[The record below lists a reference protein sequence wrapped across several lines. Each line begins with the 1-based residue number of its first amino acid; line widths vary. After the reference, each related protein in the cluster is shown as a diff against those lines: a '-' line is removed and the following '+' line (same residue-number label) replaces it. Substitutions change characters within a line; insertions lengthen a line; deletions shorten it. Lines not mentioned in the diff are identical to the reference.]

1 MLTEPMKT
9 GSDLERQSCEE
20 AQPLLPKGK
29 QQIGPNEY
37 RPDVDGLRAF
47 AVVAVVLYHMNPQWM
62 PAGFAGVDIFFVIS
76 GFVVTSSLFSHT
88 TSDGSTKDFL
98 VNFFVRRAKRIVPIL
113 ALVCCSTGIALAVAV
128 PLWEA
133 NMTPKFFRVGMA
145 GMLGNANSW
154 MVFGEV
160 HDYWT
165 AGDAAFNDYHPFLHL
180 WSLGVEEQF
189 YLVFPWVILV
199 CWAGISQASYQGF
212 FKAMGLLT
220 VVSLTMA
227 AIFEFKG
234 MGLHK
239 FYLLP
244 PRFFELAV
252 GAMIVPMCNQAR
264 ESLQNDIMKVR
275 VMELSAGALL
285 VASIVVTQHEAYFP
299 CPWALLPVL
308 AASLYII
315 VGTATS
321 DTIVNSALASHW
333 PVYIGRLSYSIYLW
347 HMPVLAIVEWST
359 VDGRKSPTN
368 CLVSASLTLLLS
380 FAGFHLVEE
389 PLRRIKSVSPAQV
402 LGCTAIVSIASALW
416 LKFLMQARTFETADA
431 WLVRSAF
438 MFAAVVATLLGENL
452 SWTRNQKL
460 MLGAGAFIGAVLLQE
475 LTIYRQSQPAAGAHV
490 AALFQLGTDSL
501 DIKLKA
507 VFGQMNEHNAR
518 P

>member
-1 MLTEPMKT
+1 MKAV
-9 GSDLERQSCEE
+9 GDLEHQSVEE

-29 QQIGPNEY
+29 HQSGPSEY

-47 AVVAVVLYHMNPQWM
+47 AVIAVVLFHMNPKWM

-88 TSDGSTKDFL
+88 TSDGSAKDFL
-98 VNFFVRRAKRIVPIL
+98 VSFFERRAKRLVPIL
-113 ALVCCSTGIALAVAV
+113 ALVCCSSGVALAVAV
-128 PLWEA
+128 PLWEF
-133 NMTPKFFRVGMA
+133 NMTPKFLKVGMA
-145 GMLGNANSW
+145 GMMGNANNW

-189 YLVFPWVILV
+189 YLVFPWVILA
-199 CWAGISQASYQGF
+199 CWTGIATARYQGF
-212 FKAMGLLT
+212 FKAMTFLT
-220 VVSLTMA
+220 VASLTLA

-234 MGLHK
+234 MNLHK

-252 GAMIVPMCNQAR
+252 GAMIVPICKQAR
-264 ESLQNDIMKVR
+264 EPLQKDVMKVR
-275 VMELSAGALL
+275 IMEILVGALL

-308 AASLYII
+308 AAALYII
-315 VGTATS
+315 LGTATS
-321 DTIVNSALASHW
+321 DTMLNSALASYW
-333 PVYIGRLSYSIYLW
+333 PVYIGRMSYSIYLW
-347 HMPVLAIVEWST
+347 HMPVLAIVEWLT
-359 VDGRKSPTN
+359 TDGRKSPRN
-368 CLVSASLTLLLS
+368 CLVSAVLTLLLA
-380 FAGFHLVEE
+380 FGGFHLVEE

-402 LGCTAIVSIASALW
+402 LGCTAIVSVASALW
-416 LKFLMQARTFETADA
+416 LKFLIKARTFEGADA

-438 MFAAVVATLLGENL
+438 MFVAVVAALVSENL
-452 SWTRNQKL
+452 SWTRNKKL
-460 MLGAGAFIGAVLLQE
+460 MLAAGAFVGAVLLQE
-475 LTIYRQSQPAAGAHV
+475 LTIYKHSQAAPGAPGAMLV
-490 AALFQLGTDSL
+490 QLSTDALDA
-501 DIKLKA
+501 KLTA
-507 VFGQMNEHNAR
+507 IFGEMNHRVR